1 MDFVLI
7 GIFELLMLVL
17 ILQSIVICWLA
28 FRPRKPDEKWI
39 IKKEV
44 KSEPPEDDVPDTDMA
59 SRPTPP
65 LPLPRTRSHFNYYV
79 IWKSDTDNSVPT
91 GIYHCT
97 WDEMIPTLPNNR
109 FPAKGIRLKGANS
122 LDEACR
128 VWRQHRTAEMGI

>member
-17 ILQSIVICWLA
+17 ILQSVVICWLA
-28 FRPRKPDEKWI
+28 FRPRKPEEKWI

-44 KSEPPEDDVPDTDMA
+44 KREPPEDNVPDTAMP
-59 SRPTPP
+59 SQPTPP
-65 LPLPRTRSHFNYYV
+65 LPLPRTQSHFNYYV
-79 IWKSDTDNSVPT
+79 IWKSSTDNSVPT

-97 WDEMIPTLPNNR
+97 WDEIHSILPNNK

-128 VWRQHRTAEMGI
+128 VWKQHRTAELGI